1 MKFETTPIPGAYV
14 IHPEPRADER
24 GFLARTYCE
33 REFAAQGLNTRW
45 VQFSTVFNK
54 HAGTLRGMH
63 YQIAP
68 HEEIKVVRC
77 TAGAVWDVIVD
88 LRADSPAYCRWFG
101 VELSAENRAS
111 IYIPAG
117 VAHGM
122 QTLVDGAELLY
133 MMSAFYAPAAA
144 RGARWNDPAFGI
156 VWPAPPAGGRVIHP
170 KDEAWP
176 GWKP

>member
-14 IHPEPRADER
+14 VYPNPRADER

-33 REFAAQGLNTRW
+33 REFGAQHLNTHW

-54 HAGTLRGMH
+54 QAGTLRGMH

-77 TAGAVWDVIVD
+77 TSGVVWDVIVD
-88 LRADSPAYCRWFG
+88 LRPDSLAYCRWFG

-117 VAHGM
+117 IAHGM

-133 MMSAFYAPAAA
+133 MMSAFYAPDAA
-144 RGARWNDPAFGI
+144 RGARWNDPIFGI
-156 VWPAPPAGGRVIHP
+156 VWPAPPAGGRIIHP

-176 GWKP
+176 EWKL